1 MQNSV
6 NVFAAENQGQRA
18 AQNAPS
24 NAAGMPGAAGS
35 VPDGLSK
42 VSGLPDVVSGGNP
55 LVAAA
60 NTLLNLIPQIRR
72 MATNPDP
79 SAFQHYLLECIRQFE
94 SRAGASGVPMETI
107 IGARYCICTAI
118 DEAAA
123 QTPWGGSGVWPQYSL
138 LVALHNE
145 TWGGEKFFQLLSKLV
160 QTPQQHIDLI
170 ELMYFCL
177 MLGFEGRYHVI
188 DNGRSQLESLKSRLL
203 QVIEST
209 RGDRSGAMSIRWKG
223 VQRAAVPP
231 WSLVPFW
238 VAAVVTLLIA
248 FLIFL
253 WFNYRLASR
262 SDELFAAINGIRLP
276 KMPTAVVAAPKPR
289 LRQFLEP
296 EIREGLVEV
305 NDQADRSVVTLRGD
319 GLFDPASTEVKPRY
333 VAVIQRIATALNE
346 VSGKVVVNGYSDNT
360 PIRTARFPSNWHLS
374 QERALAVA
382 SMLQRTITDG
392 QRLRAEGRAESDPI
406 APNTTPEGR
415 ALNRRVEI
423 ILLVPPQAR
432 DAELQLTP
440 GPAPGGAAV
449 NSNTKN

>member
-1 MQNSV
+1 MSMQNSV
-6 NVFAAENQGQRA
+6 NVFASGHPGQPAGAVPASAPPGGTGAE
-18 AQNAPS
+18 S
-24 NAAGMPGAAGS
+24 GAK
-35 VPDGLSK
+35 P
-42 VSGLPDVVSGGNP
+42 SGLPDVVSGGNP

-79 SAFQHYLLECIRQFE
+79 AAFQHYLLECIRHFE
-94 SRAGASGVPMETI
+94 SRAGGAGVPMETI

-160 QTPQQHIDLI
+160 QTPHQHIDLI

-177 MLGFEGRYHVI
+177 TLGFEGRYHVI
-188 DNGRSQLESLKSRLL
+188 DNGRSQLESLKARLL

-209 RGDRSGAMSIRWKG
+209 RGDRSGALSLHWRG

-238 VAAVVTLLIA
+238 VAAALTLLIA

-262 SDELFAAINGIRLP
+262 SDELFAAINAIRLP
-276 KMPTAVVAAPKPR
+276 KMPSVVAVAPPKPR

-305 NDQADRSVVTLRGD
+305 NDQADRSTVTLRGD
-319 GLFDPASTEVKPRY
+319 GLFEPASTEVKPRY
-333 VAVIQRIATALNE
+333 VAVIQRVASALNE
-346 VSGKVVVNGYSDNT
+346 VSGKVVVNGYSDNQ

-374 QERALAVA
+374 QERAQAVA
-382 SMLQRTITDG
+382 AMLQRTITDG
-392 QRLRAEGRAESDPI
+392 SRVKAEGRAESDPV
-406 APNTTPEGR
+406 APNSTPEGR

-423 ILLVPPQAR
+423 VLLVPPQAR

-440 GPAPGGAAV
+440 GPAAAGTPAPG
-449 NSNTKN
+449 TPKN